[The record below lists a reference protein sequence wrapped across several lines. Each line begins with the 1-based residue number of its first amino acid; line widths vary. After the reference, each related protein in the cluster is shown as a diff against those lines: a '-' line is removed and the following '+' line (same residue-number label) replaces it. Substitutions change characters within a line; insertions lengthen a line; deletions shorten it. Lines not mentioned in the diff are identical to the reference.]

1 MVQIVKLI
9 TVRYYTSCCHVLP
22 IRSECSPQHLPL
34 QNFDRYSTDTE
45 LKTRDKGTHKVRR
58 LYVVTF
64 TSFTIMIRAFTI
76 MIRTQVTKMSLNAQV
91 KKDEADISAISAN
104 KVYTDTI
111 SAVVYYSTIY
121 WERPQ

>member
-9 TVRYYTSCCHVLP
+9 TVRYYTSCCHVPP

-34 QNFDRYSTDTE
+34 QNFDHYSTDTE

-64 TSFTIMIRAFTI
+64 TSFTIMIR
-76 MIRTQVTKMSLNAQV
+76 TQVTKMSLNAQV
-91 KKDEADISAISAN
+91 KKDEADISANSAISAN

-121 WERPQ
+121 WDRPQ

>member
-9 TVRYYTSCCHVLP
+9 IIRYTSCCHVLP

-34 QNFDRYSTDTE
+34 KNFDHSSTDTE

-64 TSFTIMIRAFTI
+64 ASFTI
-76 MIRTQVTKMSLNAQV
+76 MIRTQVTKMSVNAQV
-91 KKDEADISAISAN
+91 KKDEADINAN